1 MLVSPRPAFTNCV
14 LSFTLVGGFT
24 ESRLAIHI
32 NFKVHV
38 GGRFPF
44 LLMFPDDL

>member
-1 MLVSPRPAFTNCV
+1 MLVSPRPAFANCV

-24 ESRLAIHI
+24 ELLLAVHI
-32 NFKVHV
+32 NFKVYV

-44 LLMFPDDL
+44 LLVFPDDL